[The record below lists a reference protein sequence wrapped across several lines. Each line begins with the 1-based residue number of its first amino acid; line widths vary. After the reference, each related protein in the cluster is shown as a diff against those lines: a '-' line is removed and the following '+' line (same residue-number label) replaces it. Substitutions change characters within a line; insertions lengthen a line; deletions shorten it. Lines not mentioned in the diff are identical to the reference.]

1 MALGPNGAVRALVPD
16 RAPGGALARLEAGEA
31 VVERRRQPEVALGCG
46 PAGAA
51 AVATGRLGR
60 SRRGRRA
67 VTEGDGARDRGG
79 QR

>member
-16 RAPGGALARLEAGEA
+16 RAPGGRWRGRGGARAAAGGCA
-31 VVERRRQPEVALGCG
+31 GEVALGCG

-51 AVATGRLGR
+51 AVAAGRLGR

-67 VTEGDGARDRGG
+67 VNEGDGARDRGG